1 MPASAEGKSLVP
13 LLKGQPV
20 KQRDYLFTAYK
31 DVQRAVRTDRWK
43 LIRYP
48 QVDQTQLFDLQ
59 NDPHELNNLAAK
71 PEYAARVKEMLAL
84 LAKAQKQCGDTC
96 PLTVANPKPA
106 KWTPPD
112 KLPAKAEQK
121 GAAKKAKTES

>member
-1 MPASAEGKSLVP
+1 M
-13 LLKGQPV
+13 
-20 KQRDYLFTAYK
+20 
-31 DVQRAVRTDRWK
+31 QRAVRTDRWK

-71 PEYAARVKEMLAL
+71 PEQAAKVKEMLAL
-84 LAKAQKQCGDTC
+84 LAKAQKECGDPA

-106 KWTPPD
+106 KWSPPD
-112 KLPAKAEQK
+112 NLP
-121 GAAKKAKTES
+121 AKKAKSDS